1 MKNEDKMGTKNILPL
16 LVEFSIP
23 AIIGMLVNAI
33 YNIVDR
39 MFIGNAPELGA
50 IGLAG
55 ISICYPVTLVLMAI
69 SLMIGMGGATR
80 FSIALGQGK
89 KEEAGKYMGNGLT
102 LTIILGLVF
111 MILGN
116 VFLAPMLRLLGA
128 SKTVLPY
135 AESYLSIILYGA
147 VFQCIAMAGNNF
159 SRAQGNPKNAMIS
172 QLIGAGFNILFD
184 YIFMFPLNLGFLGAA
199 LATALSPVVTM
210 LVCSTHYLGKNNHV
224 EFHWRKPS
232 LRRIIRCCQLGVSA
246 FFAEISSAVI
256 TIIFNMLILRIAGN
270 IGIAAYGVVANISL
284 VAMAILNGFA
294 QGAQPLISQSYG
306 KGEHDLVRKFLNW
319 SLAAALLIELVIVVL
334 IYGFTDTFISIFNS
348 EHNLQLLAYAHTGLR
363 LYFLGFLVAGINIV
377 LVAYFSAID
386 RARPAVLGSVMRGII
401 AIAFCAIL
409 FSQILGLNGF
419 WLSFL
424 GSEIIT
430 FFVIL
435 IFRKS

>member
-1 MKNEDKMGTKNILPL
+1 MFHKFLKYISQSISGMIGVSVYILADTFFISYKCGADGLAALNLILP
-16 LVEFSIP
+16 VF
-23 AIIGMLVNAI
+23 
-33 YNIVDR
+33 
-39 MFIGNAPELGA
+39 
-50 IGLAG
+50 
-55 ISICYPVTLVLMAI
+55 
-69 SLMIGMGGATR
+69 
-80 FSIALGQGK
+80 
-89 KEEAGKYMGNGLT
+89 
-102 LTIILGLVF
+102 GLVF
-111 MILGN
+111 AIGSMIGIGSATRYNISTAKGSPSDYYFTQSIFWCLICSIPFMLTGI
-116 VFLAPMLRLLGA
+116 FIPHKALALLGA
-128 SKTVLPY
+128 DAGLIRLGRNYMRIVLLFTPFFMSNY
-135 AESYLSIILYGA
+135 TFTAFARNDHATS
-147 VFQCIAMAGNNF
+147 IAMIG
-159 SRAQGNPKNAMIS
+159 SIS
-172 QLIGAGFNILFD
+172 GSFFNILFD

-256 TIIFNMLILRIAGN
+256 TIIFNMLILHIAGN

-284 VAMAILNGFA
+284 VAMAILNGLA

-409 FSQILGLNGF
+409 FSQILGLNGI

>member
-1 MKNEDKMGTKNILPL
+1 
-16 LVEFSIP
+16 
-23 AIIGMLVNAI
+23 
-33 YNIVDR
+33 
-39 MFIGNAPELGA
+39 
-50 IGLAG
+50 
-55 ISICYPVTLVLMAI
+55 
-69 SLMIGMGGATR
+69 
-80 FSIALGQGK
+80 
-89 KEEAGKYMGNGLT
+89 
-102 LTIILGLVF
+102 
-111 MILGN
+111 
-116 VFLAPMLRLLGA
+116 
-128 SKTVLPY
+128 
-135 AESYLSIILYGA
+135 
-147 VFQCIAMAGNNF
+147 
-159 SRAQGNPKNAMIS
+159 
-172 QLIGAGFNILFD
+172 
-184 YIFMFPLNLGFLGAA
+184 
-199 LATALSPVVTM
+199 
-210 LVCSTHYLGKNNHV
+210 
-224 EFHWRKPS
+224 
-232 LRRIIRCCQLGVSA
+232 
-246 FFAEISSAVI
+246 
-256 TIIFNMLILRIAGN
+256 MLILRIAGN

-284 VAMAILNGFA
+284 VAMAILNGLA

-319 SLAAALLIELVIVVL
+319 SLAAALLIELVIAVL

-409 FSQILGLNGF
+409 FSQILGLNGI

>member
-1 MKNEDKMGTKNILPL
+1 
-16 LVEFSIP
+16 
-23 AIIGMLVNAI
+23 
-33 YNIVDR
+33 
-39 MFIGNAPELGA
+39 
-50 IGLAG
+50 
-55 ISICYPVTLVLMAI
+55 
-69 SLMIGMGGATR
+69 
-80 FSIALGQGK
+80 
-89 KEEAGKYMGNGLT
+89 
-102 LTIILGLVF
+102 
-111 MILGN
+111 
-116 VFLAPMLRLLGA
+116 
-128 SKTVLPY
+128 
-135 AESYLSIILYGA
+135 
-147 VFQCIAMAGNNF
+147 
-159 SRAQGNPKNAMIS
+159 
-172 QLIGAGFNILFD
+172 
-184 YIFMFPLNLGFLGAA
+184 MFPLNLGFLGAA

-284 VAMAILNGFA
+284 VAMAILNGLA

-319 SLAAALLIELVIVVL
+319 SLAAALLIELVIVAL

-348 EHNLQLLAYAHTGLR
+348 EHNLQMLAYAHTGLR
-363 LYFLGFLVAGINIV
+363 LYFLGFLAAGINIV

-409 FSQILGLNGF
+409 FSQILGLNGI

>member
-1 MKNEDKMGTKNILPL
+1 
-16 LVEFSIP
+16 
-23 AIIGMLVNAI
+23 
-33 YNIVDR
+33 
-39 MFIGNAPELGA
+39 
-50 IGLAG
+50 
-55 ISICYPVTLVLMAI
+55 
-69 SLMIGMGGATR
+69 
-80 FSIALGQGK
+80 
-89 KEEAGKYMGNGLT
+89 
-102 LTIILGLVF
+102 
-111 MILGN
+111 
-116 VFLAPMLRLLGA
+116 
-128 SKTVLPY
+128 
-135 AESYLSIILYGA
+135 
-147 VFQCIAMAGNNF
+147 
-159 SRAQGNPKNAMIS
+159 
-172 QLIGAGFNILFD
+172 
-184 YIFMFPLNLGFLGAA
+184 MFPMDLGFLGAA

-210 LVCSTHYLGKNNHV
+210 LVCTTHYLGKSNHV
-224 EFHWRKPS
+224 NFHWRTLS
-232 LRRIIRCCQLGVSA
+232 LHRIIGCCQLGVSA

-256 TIIFNMLILRIAGN
+256 TIIFNMLILHIAGN

-284 VAMAILNGFA
+284 VAMAILNGLA

-319 SLAAALLIELVIVVL
+319 SLAAALLIELVIVAL
-334 IYGFTDTFISIFNS
+334 IYGFTDTFVGIFNS

-409 FSQILGLNGF
+409 FSQILGLNGI

>member
-1 MKNEDKMGTKNILPL
+1 
-16 LVEFSIP
+16 
-23 AIIGMLVNAI
+23 
-33 YNIVDR
+33 
-39 MFIGNAPELGA
+39 
-50 IGLAG
+50 
-55 ISICYPVTLVLMAI
+55 
-69 SLMIGMGGATR
+69 
-80 FSIALGQGK
+80 
-89 KEEAGKYMGNGLT
+89 
-102 LTIILGLVF
+102 
-111 MILGN
+111 
-116 VFLAPMLRLLGA
+116 
-128 SKTVLPY
+128 
-135 AESYLSIILYGA
+135 
-147 VFQCIAMAGNNF
+147 
-159 SRAQGNPKNAMIS
+159 
-172 QLIGAGFNILFD
+172 
-184 YIFMFPLNLGFLGAA
+184 
-199 LATALSPVVTM
+199 M
-210 LVCSTHYLGKNNHV
+210 LVCTTHYLGKNNHV
-224 EFHWRKPS
+224 KFHWRTPS
-232 LRRIIRCCQLGVSA
+232 LHRIIGCCQLGVSA

-256 TIIFNMLILRIAGN
+256 TIIFNMLILHIAGN

-284 VAMAILNGFA
+284 VAMAILNGLA

-319 SLAAALLIELVIVVL
+319 SLAAALLIELVIVAL
-334 IYGFTDTFISIFNS
+334 IYGFTDTFVGIFNS

-409 FSQILGLNGF
+409 FSQILGLNGI